1 MDTTTTRASL
11 FGALRAV
18 PLALDELDA
27 EALSEA
33 ARSATLAQNLAG
45 ATRLQAAH
53 HLVESI
59 RRTDLA
65 RFGDPETDSRPAH
78 ARLDPA
84 DQARDHLAAAMK
96 LTIWHAGRMVTAGT
110 QIHTRLHR
118 LRKAVS
124 RGLFPEQLA
133 TDTACRLAQID
144 DAIIAAVE
152 SDVVGHLSRALDG
165 GHRPSRSDLH
175 ATVDAARERH
185 DPEGARDAVDN
196 AAEQRRVRFRRG
208 RDGMTD
214 MWAHLPAAD
223 AEKLRR
229 RIEAAARD
237 AYENGHPRTRS
248 QLRADAL
255 IALGD
260 PNTTDIADPLRDA
273 TDPTDVAAPTDR
285 PPLGASWGTDKP
297 IRITVIDGRPQGLP
311 NRVRLL
317 NDAYA
322 SFDWLCEELLS
333 GGDARIRFDLVDPQ
347 PGAADNPDTLLRY
360 FISPVLAER
369 IRLRDGTCRHPG
381 CTVDAHE
388 CDIDH
393 AIAFDH
399 QRPQYGGPTAEWN
412 LICLCRSHHREKTF
426 GLNAYRPGPLGE
438 LIIYT
443 SAGPEFRTSPTGP
456 LAQARDQILDHA
468 WKQHLDTLLD
478 DGDHFTNPPGADRS
492 HHEQWPRDR
501 DGPRT
506 A

>member
-1 MDTTTTRASL
+1 MDTSTTRASL

-18 PLALDELDA
+18 PLALALALDELDA

-53 HLVESI
+53 HLVESL
-59 RRTDLA
+59 RRTDHSQHGYADDA
-65 RFGDPETDSRPAH
+65 RFADTRPAH

-96 LTIWHAGRMVTAGT
+96 LTVWHAGRLVTAGV

-133 TDTACRLAQID
+133 IDAACRLAAIED
-144 DAIIAAVE
+144 DILPAVE
-152 SDVVGHLSRALDG
+152 TDVIGQLARALDG
-165 GHRPSRSDLH
+165 GNRPSRAALDN
-175 ATVDAARERH
+175 AIDAARGRH
-185 DPEGARDAVDN
+185 DPRATQDALDS
-196 AAEQRRVRFRRG
+196 AAEQRTVRFRPG
-208 RDGMTD
+208 ADGMTN

-229 RIEAAARD
+229 RIESAARE
-237 AYENGHPRTRS
+237 AYENGHPRTRD

-260 PNTTDIADPLRDA
+260 PNTTDLADPLPDA
-273 TDPTDVAAPTDR
+273 DDPADAAKPVDR
-285 PPLGASWGTDKP
+285 PSPGASWGTDKP
-297 IRITVIDGRPQGLP
+297 IRISVIDGRPQGLA
-311 NRVRLL
+311 NRVSFIKG
-317 NDAYA
+317 AYA
-322 SFDWLCEELLS
+322 SVDWLCEALLA
-333 GGDARIRFDLVDPQ
+333 GGEARIRFDLIDPQ
-347 PGAADNPDTLLRY
+347 PGAANNPDTLLKYTIR
-360 FISPVLAER
+360 PALAER

-381 CTVDAHE
+381 CTVDSHD

-393 AIAFDH
+393 VIAFDH
-399 QRPQYGGPTAEWN
+399 RRPQFGGPTAEWN
-412 LICLCRSHHREKTF
+412 LMCLCRRHHREKTF
-426 GLNAYRPGPLGE
+426 GYNAYRPGPLGE

-443 SAGPEFRTSPTGP
+443 STGHEHRTTPTGP

-468 WKQHLDTLLD
+468 WKQHLETLLD
-478 DGDHFTNPPGADRS
+478 DADHLTNPPGA
-492 HHEQWPRDR
+492 
-501 DGPRT
+501 